1 MIDVSKAKDKFDI
14 DYFQEA
20 LKRLDV
26 ERKDILDKMSA
37 YNYQLNKVLLRKPEN
52 LHFDDDEDACD
63 YFDELVC
70 DNAWD
75 GSDAISDILVNC
87 YIDGVLCKPVYCQK
101 DFDNGDCCIKM
112 EVVKEYYE
120 NC

>member
-1 MIDVSKAKDKFDI
+1 MNIELAKDKFDI

-52 LHFDDDEDACD
+52 LHFHNDEDACE

-87 YIDGVLCKPVYCQK
+87 YINCVLYKPVYCQRE
-101 DFDNGDCCIKM
+101 FDSGECCIKM
-112 EVVKEYYE
+112 EKV
-120 NC
+120 